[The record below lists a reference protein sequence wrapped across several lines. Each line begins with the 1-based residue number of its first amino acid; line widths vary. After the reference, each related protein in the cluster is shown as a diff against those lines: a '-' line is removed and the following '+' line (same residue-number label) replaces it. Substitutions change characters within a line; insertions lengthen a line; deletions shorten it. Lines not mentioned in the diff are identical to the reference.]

1 MRIPFD
7 IKYRPEIES
16 GKYKVVTEFG
26 EPVRI
31 ICWDSKYHSDLPII
45 ALIDDGDGEDMIHL
59 SANGKYEIDSK
70 RGFTHL
76 LIITDE
82 PEELT
87 EFEKAVEEI
96 YESFGVKQ
104 LKVKEKAAK
113 LLAIANREL
122 EKSQWIKDMQEWWYN
137 KGHTEGYWKGQ
148 KEAEERHNEA
158 NSYHMPIIPP
168 TGYPPCYWGGPC
180 TNPQHDCVNCPH
192 QGASGVFKTNTKI
205 E

>member
-1 MRIPFD
+1 MNKKLQCNGSDATGTHPQFIACG
-7 IKYRPEIES
+7 E
-16 GKYKVVTEFG
+16 YKV
-26 EPVRI
+26 P
-31 ICWDSKYHSDLPII
+31 P
-45 ALIDDGDGEDMIHL
+45 
-59 SANGKYEIDSK
+59 
-70 RGFTHL
+70 GFTAT
-76 LIITDE
+76 IEDGNVCIR
-82 PEELT
+82 PIPLT
-87 EFEKAVEEI
+87 EFEEHVKRLLDFAVKCVEPYDIDCIKTEAEE
-96 YESFGVKQ
+96 
-104 LKVKEKAAK
+104 

-158 NSYHMPIIPP
+158 SSFHMPIIPP